1 MNRMFLGDSTLK
13 ITKLLTAGTVVL
25 TLFAAQ
31 PALATKVLPAASA
44 SANAPTNMALPIA
57 WTVGFFLCTGMT
69 WGKMKVQ
76 ADKAHREL
84 TGADAFRGIGRCI
97 FPPYGIGR
105 LMQGK

>member
-1 MNRMFLGDSTLK
+1 MK
-13 ITKLLTAGTVVL
+13 IMKFVAAGAVVL

-31 PALATKVLPAASA
+31 PAFATRVIPVVSAPAT
-44 SANAPTNMALPIA
+44 APANMALPIA

-69 WGKMKVQ
+69 WGKMKVD

-84 TGADAFRGIGRCI
+84 TGEDAFRGIGRCI